1 MTVPPMQLW
10 NVAHD
15 PHRNLGKPL
24 YLSKL
29 RPSGPRKPADAL
41 DSDYALS
48 VLQVLMC
55 DHGLFHI
62 EADLRWIELISARL
76 TQLKKELQSA
86 WARSTPLHP
95 SSAPAVSATRS
106 DRPRRCAVSTSTFT
120 PVRYSRSW
128 ARRGRVSP
136 PCCTAWPASL
146 PDGTFVA
153 VVIAG
158 ISLAVSTAAAML
170 DRKRV
175 LGLMRLMGMPVEVVR
190 GVIAREAAVPLVAVL
205 LLSAGLGFV
214 VAWLMVIS
222 FGGGRTITWPGPVYY
237 AALSFSILLALAA
250 VTAAFGL
257 IRSSTAIPATRFE

>member
-1 MTVPPMQLW
+1 MGTIDTTAPI
-10 NVAHD
+10 
-15 PHRNLGKPL
+15 
-24 YLSKL
+24 LSARGVRHAFGQTEAL
-29 RPSGPRKPADAL
+29 RGIDVDVHAGEVLAVMGPSGSGK
-41 DSDYALS
+41 
-48 VLQVLMC
+48 
-55 DHGLFHI
+55 
-62 EADLRWIELISARL
+62 
-76 TQLKKELQSA
+76 
-86 WARSTPLHP
+86 STLLHCL
-95 SSAPAVSATRS
+95 AGILA
-106 DRPRRCAVSTSTFT
+106 
-120 PVRYSRSW
+120 
-128 ARRGRVSP
+128 
-136 PCCTAWPASL
+136 
-146 PDGTFVA
+146 PDGAFVA

-222 FGGGRTITWPGPVYY
+222 FGGGRTITWPGPAYY